1 MHSAM
6 FIVHG
11 RGELGTAQPQLIIFI
26 SANSFINWQKTYF
39 KKVDPVGHLGPPT
52 SHFRFCRQW
61 GVAGSGV
68 LQAVNEPW
76 RREAGNYVKVLAKR

>member
-11 RGELGTAQPQLIIFI
+11 RGELGTAQPQLIFLSPLIHSLI
-26 SANSFINWQKTYF
+26 G
-39 KKVDPVGHLGPPT
+39 KKVILRKLTPLAIWGT

-68 LQAVNEPW
+68 LQAVNEPR